1 MDYKQNYI
9 NLTGDSV
16 EEKFMHLSEP
26 QKDQVQYCISQMKRF
41 ASCMFLEEYILRRY
55 QFFYQIGRIQELLGS
70 TPDIWWNP
78 FETMIAENNYIA
90 INNYVDVLRSKIG
103 CEYSVDIITKAC

>member
-1 MDYKQNYI
+1 MDHKQNYI
-9 NLTGDSV
+9 NFTGDSI
-16 EEKFMHLSEP
+16 EEKFIRLSEP

-41 ASCMFLEEYILRRY
+41 ASCMFLEAYVLRRY

-78 FETMIAENNYIA
+78 FETMIAENNFIA

-103 CEYSVDIITKAC
+103 CEYSLDIITKPC